1 MAATFTFGR
10 FTPPIPFSA
19 SDQQK
24 IDASI
29 TQTITIKLEDYPV
42 GYEMVKARVDWTG
55 SALDIDRVVEFRWY
69 NEDTNELL
77 FTWQGTFLAGWVWAW
92 MESWIGHKDSGE
104 IDRPGNY
111 IVQIFSP
118 GLFSKEIRFTVTAEL
133 PPEPEPEYPK
143 TISRGPYSFTANNSN
158 EETQI
163 KEFLGIEPAGDDL
176 DVWLSKKDTAGIQ
189 QWLNY
194 WGNIW
199 EDLGRGDLFSFT
211 TAKAKEYFDKLE
223 EEESGIFIE
232 LFKTNFAGA
241 LTLLPN
247 LSQFVINTALE
258 SLIRN
263 FESRVEDFADYLAD
277 RFLADYPEYSI
288 LRGEKKG
295 SLTLLG
301 IFMIVGSIIG
311 FGTLVNWLRKELPEP
326 AGMAVWASIEA
337 EDWETANAA
346 NQKYRKFIN
355 VANTWIISTMGWL
368 NPFIKS
374 YFDKNRDSQ
383 LASADT
389 YQKLIDS
396 ELAIKTGTLTINPTP
411 ADAKVSVSGQIP
423 VTGVYSAEIEAGIY
437 SATISKFGF
446 KSESKALEV
455 IADEETTWNP
465 ILSEEEVP
473 PPLKAKLIISVEPSD
488 ADIEV
493 ANYPEINSPG
503 EYEVDAGSYTI
514 DFTKEGY
521 ESVRRTIYINQG
533 EIKVVSVILKEIEPL
548 PPPEELEGQLI
559 ISVIPSDAIIEVAG
573 ITEITIPGTYILN
586 PGSYDIKASK
596 EGFITQT
603 KRAYVNEGK
612 ITAVAFILEE
622 VEIPPEIP
630 SKATMEIISDP
641 SDADVYINGEFKWTT
656 TPYTI
661 VLDAGTYI
669 LRLQKEGYYPQEAS
683 VTLGE
688 GDEVEVPFLLSEIPV
703 SEIPPEPYIPQ
714 TYYYPTYEPATPYI
728 PEISL
733 TPYSQVPAYDYSTLY
748 PEAKPYVPYEAPAPV
763 LEKELLINIETTDV
777 KPWEGRIYS
786 IAFQDLS
793 TPGAEPW
800 VLINDNE
807 EELIRGFLGI
817 FDEIAPEKLIGFK
830 LTFDH
835 RFIFAKMMLYRI
847 QNKSFKDIE
856 MLDVKQI
863 MDQVQEKF
871 VYFPS
876 KIGTLDNWGKM
887 LLGKGKYG
895 TQETMLKRYISG
907 DFEYV
912 KAFQLRQLELTKG
925 LYDLTRFCGLESFSA
940 PISALPPALSL
951 GLAPGIEEIPS
962 LPNVKKCPNCL
973 AEQPID
979 AKVCDIC
986 GQQI

>member
-29 TQTITIKLEDYPV
+29 TQTTIIKLEDYPV

-326 AGMAVWASIEA
+326 AGMAVWAAIEA
-337 EDWETANAA
+337 EDWETANEA
-346 NQKYRKFIN
+346 NKRYKTFIR

-374 YFDKNRDSQ
+374 YFDKNRDAQ

-389 YQKLIDS
+389 YQKLIDA
-396 ELAIKTGTLTINPTP
+396 ELAVKTGLLVIRPIP
-411 ADAKVSVSGQIP
+411 PDAKVSV
-423 VTGVYSAEIEAGIY
+423 A
-437 SATISKFGF
+437 
-446 KSESKALEV
+446 
-455 IADEETTWNP
+455 
-465 ILSEEEVP
+465 
-473 PPLKAKLIISVEPSD
+473 
-488 ADIEV
+488 
-493 ANYPEINSPG
+493 
-503 EYEVDAGSYTI
+503 
-514 DFTKEGY
+514 
-521 ESVRRTIYINQG
+521 G
-533 EIKVVSVILKEIEPL
+533 EIPTTGTFSKEL
-548 PPPEELEGQLI
+548 
-559 ISVIPSDAIIEVAG
+559 
-573 ITEITIPGTYILN
+573 T
-586 PGSYDIKASK
+586 PGSYDWIVSKYISHSPKSGTIEVTEAGADFTVELEPLPEEPSEEDKWEEIRKEQELWQEEQLRKKAEYYANLQAELEIQKAKDLQAAQEYWDQVEEEKK
-596 EGFITQT
+596 ETAAERLREQELYWDNVLAEREIA
-603 KRAYVNEGK
+603 KEEERLADEAYW
-612 ITAVAFILEE
+612 AVLEE
-622 VEIPPEIP
+622 NRKLAAEE
-630 SKATMEIISDP
+630 KRLTEEEYWEQLYEAERLREEEKRLA
-641 SDADVYINGEFKWTT
+641 DAAYW
-656 TPYTI
+656 
-661 VLDAGTYI
+661 DAIYA
-669 LRLQKEGYYPQEAS
+669 QQEARKQETGYVPTTWSPTPS
-683 VTLGE
+683 VRE
-688 GDEVEVPFLLSEIPV
+688 K
-703 SEIPPEPYIPQ
+703 
-714 TYYYPTYEPATPYI
+714 TYAPLYPTLEPPQY
-728 PEISL
+728 
-733 TPYSQVPAYDYSTLY
+733 
-748 PEAKPYVPYEAPAPV
+748 
-763 LEKELLINIETTDV
+763 
-777 KPWEGRIYS
+777 
-786 IAFQDLS
+786 
-793 TPGAEPW
+793 
-800 VLINDNE
+800 
-807 EELIRGFLGI
+807 
-817 FDEIAPEKLIGFK
+817 
-830 LTFDH
+830 
-835 RFIFAKMMLYRI
+835 
-847 QNKSFKDIE
+847 QNLHS
-856 MLDVKQI
+856 
-863 MDQVQEKF
+863 
-871 VYFPS
+871 
-876 KIGTLDNWGKM
+876 
-887 LLGKGKYG
+887 
-895 TQETMLKRYISG
+895 
-907 DFEYV
+907 
-912 KAFQLRQLELTKG
+912 
-925 LYDLTRFCGLESFSA
+925 
-940 PISALPPALSL
+940 
-951 GLAPGIEEIPS
+951 
-962 LPNVKKCPNCL
+962 
-973 AEQPID
+973 
-979 AKVCDIC
+979 
-986 GQQI
+986 